1 MISRS
6 SEPPVW
12 TALALALAALV
23 AVPVADVLA
32 APGAATAAVSS
43 ALDRP
48 AVAVQAPQRA
58 VLLAA
63 ARAGTRTLAVGER
76 GIIALSDDDG
86 RSWRQASVPTSVTL
100 TALRFADA
108 QRGWAVGHGGTVLAT
123 EDGGQRWVRQLEG
136 RGAAQRVL
144 EAARAGGDARTIAD
158 AERLAAEGADKPLLD
173 LLLLGGQRLLVV
185 GAYGLALASEDGGR
199 SWQSWMPRLPNPKGL
214 HLYAARQHG
223 QTLLL
228 AGEQGLVLLST
239 DGGHSFRPLD
249 TPYKGSFFSAE
260 LLSDREIVL
269 AGLRGNML
277 RSTDGGASW
286 SSISSPMPASITTTA
301 LGADGRL
308 LAANQAGFVMSL
320 QGDRLVPIHAAPL
333 PPVNGLLA
341 RAGAP
346 LLALTVQG
354 AMTPGAEPGPKK

>member
-136 RGAAQRVL
+136 RGGDAQL
-144 EAARAGGDARTIAD
+144 MMGFEPFLPLPENLHAEALRRLGDVENLKEMANDGLLVENAQKMRRGGGDA
-158 AERLAAEGADKPLLD
+158 EGAGLLEQGQQ
-173 LLLLGGQRLLVV
+173 LLGDDEFQLFFAGQEEL
-185 GAYGLALASEDGGR
+185 
-199 SWQSWMPRLPNPKGL
+199 MNI
-214 HLYAARQHG
+214 
-223 QTLLL
+223 
-228 AGEQGLVLLST
+228 
-239 DGGHSFRPLD
+239 LD
-249 TPYKGSFFSAE
+249 HQDDVA
-260 LLSDREIVL
+260 
-269 AGLRGNML
+269 
-277 RSTDGGASW
+277 
-286 SSISSPMPASITTTA
+286 
-301 LGADGRL
+301 
-308 LAANQAGFVMSL
+308 
-320 QGDRLVPIHAAPL
+320 
-333 PPVNGLLA
+333 
-341 RAGAP
+341 
-346 LLALTVQG
+346 
-354 AMTPGAEPGPKK
+354 